1 MTNLQFLCLDPFS
14 FLCLLDGD
22 LIGKVD
28 YSPAM
33 YYSWIFRNAGEDV
46 VTFGS
51 TKYQAVKAYISLL
64 GGIDS

>member
-1 MTNLQFLCLDPFS
+1 MTNLQFLRLDPFS

-28 YSPAM
+28 YSSAM
-33 YYSWIFRNAGEDV
+33 SYSWIFRNDQEDT

-64 GGIDS
+64 GRIDS